1 MELSCFVKVTLTLST
16 FVWFVGVIK
25 TSPLSFGVT
34 VGAVGFTLTVT
45 SIVLDGLACVA
56 TGCASLPDCD
66 TGNVTF
72 TL

>member
-1 MELSCFVKVTLTLST
+1 MKFNVFT
-16 FVWFVGVIK
+16 FVSFAGVIV
-25 TSPLSFGVT
+25 TSPLVCGAI

-45 SIVLDGLACVA
+45 SIVLDGFTCVA

-66 TGNVTF
+66 TGNVTL

>member
-1 MELSCFVKVTLTLST
+1 MKFNVFT
-16 FVWFVGVIK
+16 FVSFAGVIV
-25 TSPLSFGVT
+25 TSPLFCGVI

-45 SIVLDGLACVA
+45 LIVLDGLTCVA
-56 TGCASLPDCD
+56 NGCASLPDCD